1 MWLGRSRDPSGNG
14 RNGYRWDHGAGTL
27 VRPCQLTRAHPL
39 VGSIKDVIAKTSVA
53 WKEWRAVIKTDI
65 LGFPAREASTL
76 NSLVQHEPGNTTA

>member
-1 MWLGRSRDPSGNG
+1 MGSWSRYTCTTLSAYAGPS
-14 RNGYRWDHGAGTL
+14 T
-27 VRPCQLTRAHPL
+27 